1 MLMTYFFTHPVTFNL
16 SKQYLLCNYLSQNK
30 FKNYIKKEK
39 NTLESSL
46 IEYSSLTVSAD
57 NLIECVKKKDHQK
70 VRASFEY
77 IKHINTTTSLFHFLG
92 FSYFGVDFWHRVFF

>member
-1 MLMTYFFTHPVTFNL
+1 M
-16 SKQYLLCNYLSQNK
+16 
-30 FKNYIKKEK
+30 
-39 NTLESSL
+39 
-46 IEYSSLTVSAD
+46 SAD

-92 FSYFGVDFWHRVFF
+92 FSYFGVDFWHRFFLMVFKHIHLLFELVARMLCFDSDLICKRAILVI